1 MMETMEQE
9 TMVTVRSVLVKETS
23 IWGGEGHIEMDW
35 DVNPDTGRREST
47 RLWVC
52 DDNVDELF
60 REQQRTPE
68 EIINC
73 CQMIVQQ
80 LRKEG
85 KTFYAGIDLFDLYV
99 DCNDWVETEFGVK

>member
-1 MMETMEQE
+1 MEQE
-9 TMVTVRSVLVKETS
+9 TIVTARSVLVKETS
-23 IWGGEGHIEMDW
+23 VWGSEGHIETDS
-35 DVNPDTGRREST
+35 DINPDTGQRETT

-85 KTFYAGIDLFDLYV
+85 RYFYAGINLFDLDV
-99 DCNDWVETEFGVK
+99 DCNGWVETEFGVK